1 MMLSEKSMKRMAG
14 VDPRLIAVMGAAA
27 AISPIPFQ
35 VTEGLRTMDRQK
47 MLCQAGKSMTMSSRH
62 CVGEAVDIVCLVNG
76 QADWTFANYR
86 KVADAVKAA
95 AQQLNIAVEW
105 GGDWTTFKDGPH
117 FQLKRI
123 SK

>member
-14 VDPRLIAVMGAAA
+14 VDPRLI
-27 AISPIPFQ
+27 
-35 VTEGLRTMDRQK
+35 
-47 MLCQAGKSMTMSSRH
+47 
-62 CVGEAVDIVCLVNG
+62 
-76 QADWTFANYR
+76 
-86 KVADAVKAA
+86 AVKAA

-105 GGDWTTFKDGPH
+105 GGDWTTFKDGPN